1 MQPPGYW
8 DESWIRARREHRAG
22 WPRATDPAAGGPG
35 HAANQDRNATQQE
48 GATSAVHDQPERMA
62 MSPGPKQRTRPSTTA
77 AMGHA
82 R

>member
-8 DESWIRARREHRAG
+8 DEAGSGREESIEPDGLAQ
-22 WPRATDPAAGGPG
+22 PIPAAGGPG